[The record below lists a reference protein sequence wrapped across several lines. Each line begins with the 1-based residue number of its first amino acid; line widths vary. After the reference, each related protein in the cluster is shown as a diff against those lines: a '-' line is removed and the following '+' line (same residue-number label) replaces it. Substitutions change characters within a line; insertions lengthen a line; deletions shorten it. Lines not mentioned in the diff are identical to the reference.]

1 MSEAQTSL
9 TVDELCDLFGIR
21 FTDEQLS
28 AITAPHKPSVVIAGA
43 GSGKTTLMSARVVWL
58 VSSGQVTPDSVLG
71 LTFTN
76 KAAAELSQRVRGAL
90 RALEQRQPHSAL
102 LDNGEPTIST
112 YHSYAAALV
121 REYGVWGGYEPS
133 AQLITDA
140 QRIQLAENV
149 ARAASGPFPNLGLRL
164 IALTQQLLTLDS
176 ELSEHLVEIDDLM
189 RLDRAT
195 VAELDAIEQA
205 DGKLTADPAKA
216 RATAAGR
223 LELAPLV
230 TEFRRHKRR
239 LEQVDFGDQMASAAL
254 LAERVPEVA
263 TGERGR
269 FATVLLDEYQDTSMA
284 QQRLLVALFGD
295 GHPVM
300 AVGDPFQSIYG
311 WRGAS
316 VRNIVSFPDDFGGSD
331 PTSVYA
337 LGQNNR
343 SGEVILDAANAV
355 AQPLRQEFPQVGDLR
370 PRPDRVGV
378 GTIEV
383 ALHETA
389 ADEVAALG
397 DAIAAEV
404 AAGRE
409 PNDIAVL
416 CRETKA
422 FPAIIEALT
431 ERAVPVEVVGL
442 GGLLALPEVVEVV
455 AVLEVLHDPTA
466 NPSLVRLVSGPRWRI
481 GPVDLALLGARA
493 RQLAAPATSGPP
505 SATRGDRSLPDELQ
519 AAVAGSDPVESVSLI
534 EALDDP
540 GPGGFTSHARRR
552 FAELSTELTELR
564 TVLHQPPDVAISTVI
579 RRIGLDIERAVQG
592 QTTEHLDALLE
603 HARAFSAGGG
613 RAGVG
618 PFLAYLALARR
629 YGSTMGVPA
638 PTGGGGVALLTV
650 HKSKG
655 LEWQSVYLPHVV
667 DGVFPNTTSR
677 STPHTSAGLLPYP
690 LRGDAADF
698 PVVATW
704 SGNKGVAAFKQSVA
718 DRERAEDR
726 RLAYVAL
733 TRAAD
738 RLVVS
743 GHRWGPTQ
751 VKPRAVSPYLQALAD
766 LCADGRG
773 TVRCWAPEP
782 PEEASNPSLAETP
795 SFAWPPTG
803 DATVAAARH
812 LAANLVR
819 DALRQPLVRCGDAA
833 ALDEVEQVVVA
844 SWDDSITALLEEAR
858 RHHAPDESLPSA
870 LSATSAVGVL
880 RDRPATAQQ
889 LRRPLPRPPA
899 VAAQRGTQFHAWVES
914 LFGQVPLIDVEGIVP
929 DGTTEAD
936 ADLADLQQSFLDGPY
951 AERRPIAVE
960 ALFQMVLGSHTVVGR
975 IDAVYDADERD
986 RSLPPGT
993 RYEVVDWKTGRHDAD
1008 ELQLALYRI
1017 AWAELRG
1024 VPVDEVAATF
1034 YYVASGRVVRPVGL
1048 PDRAALTSMWD
1059 ATTT

>member
-1 MSEAQTSL
+1 MSDARTPL
-9 TVDELCDLFGIR
+9 TVDGLCDLFAIR

-28 AITAPHKPSVVIAGA
+28 AITAPHAPAVVIAGA

-58 VSSGQVTPDSVLG
+58 VSSGEVAPDSVLG

-76 KAAAELSQRVRGAL
+76 KAAAELSQRVRVAL
-90 RALEQRQPHSAL
+90 RRLEQRHPGSAL
-102 LDNGEPTIST
+102 LDDGEPTIST
-112 YHSYAAALV
+112 YHSYAASLV
-121 REYGVWGGYEPS
+121 REYGVWGGYEPA
-133 AQLITDA
+133 AQLITEA
-140 QRIQLAENV
+140 QRIQVAENV

-164 IALTQQLLTLDS
+164 VALTQQLLTLDA
-176 ELSEHLVEIDDLM
+176 ELNEHLVDIDDLL
-189 RLDRAT
+189 RVDTAT
-195 VAELDAIEQA
+195 VAELDAIEQT

-223 LELAPLV
+223 LELTPLV
-230 TEFRRHKRR
+230 AEFRRRKRR

-254 LAERVPEVA
+254 LAEQVPEVVA
-263 TGERGR
+263 GERAR
-269 FATVLLDEYQDTSMA
+269 FSTILLDEYQDTSMA
-284 QQRLLVALFGD
+284 QQRLLIALFGD

-316 VRNIVSFPDDFGGSD
+316 VRNIVRFPDDFGDAG
-331 PTSVYA
+331 PTPVYA

-343 SGEVILDAANAV
+343 SGEAILAAANAV
-355 AQPLRQEFPQVGDLR
+355 AQPLREDFPQVGDLR
-370 PRPDRVGV
+370 PRPDLVGA

-397 DAIAAEV
+397 EAVAGEI

-409 PNDIAVL
+409 PNEIAVL
-416 CRETKA
+416 CREAKA

-431 ERAVPVEVVGL
+431 ERSVPVEVVGL
-442 GGLLALPEVVEVV
+442 GGLLALPDVVEVV
-455 AVLEVLHDPTA
+455 AILEVLHDPTA
-466 NPSLVRLVSGPRWRI
+466 NPSLVRLLSGPRWRI
-481 GPVDLALLGARA
+481 GPVDLALLGSRA
-493 RQLAAPATSGPP
+493 RLLSTPAASGASSPN
-505 SATRGDRSLPDELQ
+505 SDERSLQGELQ

-534 EALDDP
+534 EALEDP
-540 GPGGFTSHARRR
+540 GPTGFTSHARHR
-552 FAELSTELTELR
+552 FAELSAELAELR
-564 TVLHQPPDVAISTVI
+564 AVLHQPPDIAIATVI
-579 RRIGLDIERAVQG
+579 QRIGLDVERAVEG
-592 QTTEHLDALLE
+592 RTSEHLDALLE
-603 HARAFSAGGG
+603 HARAFSAAGG

-638 PTGGGGVALLTV
+638 PTSGSGVALLTV
-650 HKSKG
+650 HKAKG

-677 STPHTSAGLLPYP
+677 STPHTSPGLLPYP

-698 PVVATW
+698 PVVTTW
-704 SGNKGVAAFKQSVA
+704 SGNKGVAAFKQGVA
-718 DRERAEDR
+718 DREGAEDR
-726 RLAYVAL
+726 RLAYVAI
-733 TRAAD
+733 TRAAH

-751 VKPRAVSPYLQALAD
+751 VKPRAVSRYLQVLAD
-766 LCADGRG
+766 LCADGGG

-782 PEEASNPSLAETP
+782 PPGAVSPSLAEP
-795 SFAWPPTG
+795 RSFAWPPTG
-803 DATVAAARH
+803 DAAAASARH
-812 LAANLVR
+812 RAADLVR
-819 DALRQPLVRCGDAA
+819 AALRPSIDDGDIA
-833 ALDEVEQVVVA
+833 ALDEVERAVVA
-844 SWDDSITALLEEAR
+844 SWDDSITALLVEAQR
-858 RHHAPDESLPSA
+858 LHVPDASLPLA

-880 RDRPATAQQ
+880 RDRPAVARD
-889 LRRPLPRPPA
+889 LRRPMPRPPA

-929 DGTTEAD
+929 DGTAD
-936 ADLADLQQSFLDGPY
+936 ADVDLAELQQSFLDGPY

-960 ALFQMVLGSHTVVGR
+960 ALFHMVLGSHTVVGR

-986 RSLPPGT
+986 RSLPAGT

-1017 AWAELRG
+1017 AWAELHD
-1024 VPVDEVAATF
+1024 VPVDQVAATF
-1034 YYVASGRVVRPVGL
+1034 YYVASGRVVRPAGL
-1048 PDRAALTSMWD
+1048 PDRAALTALWD